1 MMVPAVHMITIAV
14 LGIAQRL
21 SVDNACLLPRPPHR
35 VPFRWF
41 SLGPKWL
48 AVRMEA
54 GGTGRMVRRKRLLSR
69 NLMEIRVRPC
79 LEGEL
84 KPDADKG
91 ALRKADA
98 NTPVSWAS
106 QE

>member
-1 MMVPAVHMITIAV
+1 MTGRKVKRTRVLLKEFLWNMHALCPDHLIEFPFVGPCSDLSGSPFGWKRVAPGAWYMVP
-14 LGIAQRL
+14 
-21 SVDNACLLPRPPHR
+21 
-35 VPFRWF
+35 
-41 SLGPKWL
+41 
-48 AVRMEA
+48 RM
-54 GGTGRMVRRKRLLSR
+54 RLLSR
-69 NLMEIRVRPC
+69 NLMEIRVRSL